1 MIQGASEFGNTS
13 LSRSVNA
20 FQKDFKDIDQNLQ
33 VENSLKKKHF
43 YCLLRDI
50 SGPNKLI
57 SSVH

>member
-33 VENSLKKKHF
+33 VENSLKKKTF
-43 YCLLRDI
+43 LL
-50 SGPNKLI
+50 PT
-57 SSVH
+57 